1 MRTLIE
7 LALATPVC
15 LWSAWPFY
23 LRAIASVRRKRP
35 NMFTLIGLGVS
46 VAYLYSF
53 ISSSRKF
60 RATISAASSSSL
72 PGIPSSSTMGR
83 EPASSYVRGMRPG
96 NSTPGRPSNTCRA
109 DGRGCAAGI
118 SSLGPTSNDT
128 FPLSSLPSTKISDR
142 FREIPSGGGL
152 LGCLRGN
159 GLPAPRPPAKGE
171 SPMELLAW
179 WNLVFLI
186 PGSMGIMLALLSAI
200 GLGEGGEHDLAADAD
215 HDIDVAP
222 DHDIDV
228 APDHDIDVAPD
239 HDIDV
244 APDHA
249 GAVEIGE
256 GGEASP
262 DSGFL
267 SDMLSLLGW
276 GRVPLMLFLTIFC
289 LSFSFLGLG
298 LNRFLSAFF
307 SPAAFFPLSLLG
319 AAAGGG
325 LLTGISS
332 RTIARFLPKE
342 ESYAV
347 GVEALVGEIG
357 HVVALLSPQEGYL
370 QVRDRFGNLHE
381 MRCKRLDGKPLS
393 KEGSVIVAR
402 VDPQER
408 LCFVMEN
415 ELDAI
420 EEPKG

>member
-1 MRTLIE
+1 
-7 LALATPVC
+7 
-15 LWSAWPFY
+15 
-23 LRAIASVRRKRP
+23 
-35 NMFTLIGLGVS
+35 
-46 VAYLYSF
+46 
-53 ISSSRKF
+53 
-60 RATISAASSSSL
+60 
-72 PGIPSSSTMGR
+72 
-83 EPASSYVRGMRPG
+83 
-96 NSTPGRPSNTCRA
+96 
-109 DGRGCAAGI
+109 
-118 SSLGPTSNDT
+118 
-128 FPLSSLPSTKISDR
+128 
-142 FREIPSGGGL
+142 
-152 LGCLRGN
+152 
-159 GLPAPRPPAKGE
+159 
-171 SPMELLAW
+171 MELLAW

-186 PGSMGIMLALLSAI
+186 PGSMGIMLALLSAL
-200 GLGEGGEHDLAADAD
+200 GLGEGGEHDLAAEAD
-215 HDIDVAP
+215 HDIDVAG

-228 APDHDIDVAPD
+228 AGDHDIDVAGD

-244 APDHA
+244 AGDHDIDVA
-249 GAVEIGE
+249 GDHDIVVAGDHEGAIESGE
-256 GGEASP
+256 GGEVSP

-298 LNRFLSAFF
+298 LNRFLAAFFF
-307 SPAAFFPLSLLG
+307 SPAVFFPLSLLG

-325 LLTGISS
+325 LLTGMSS
-332 RTIARFLPKE
+332 RTIARLLPKE

-357 HVVALLSPQEGYL
+357 HVVALLSPQEGYV
-370 QVRDRFGNLHE
+370 QIRDRFGNLHE

-408 LCFVMEN
+408 LCFVLEN